1 MVTIKINTIVQ
12 VLLKKKFLIYLKK
25 VWKKRFNNTC
35 SSVTKKSPEDP
46 SQFKQ
51 SYGLLF
57 QKRIKAFLKLSK
69 IDAQVTK
76 SAKKRKVFEIKPFAI
91 E

>member
-1 MVTIKINTIVQ
+1 MLTIKINTIVQ

-25 VWKKRFNNTC
+25 VWKKRFNNT
-35 SSVTKKSPEDP
+35 SYSVNKKSPEDL
-46 SQFKQ
+46 SKFKQ

-76 SAKKRKVFEIKPFAI
+76 FAKKPKSF
-91 E
+91 